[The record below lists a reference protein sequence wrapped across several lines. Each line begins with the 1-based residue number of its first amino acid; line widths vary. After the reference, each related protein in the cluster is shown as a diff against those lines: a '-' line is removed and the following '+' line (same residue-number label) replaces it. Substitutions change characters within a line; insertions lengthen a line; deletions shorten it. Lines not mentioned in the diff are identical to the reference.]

1 MPTRR
6 NKVGSREADVPRR
19 LTREDFEIP
28 LGVESLLSGGFGLR
42 SMYHLHYAASP
53 GEWRRGMRTLFESF
67 EKAIRDTV
75 VGDEQHKTNLIARCR
90 RARERVRSGR
100 NQVVVAKNAVEDLAW
115 ICCDLLGGA
124 RVQRGPRR
132 GARTNWSLARH
143 RTVFYASTAVQMAS
157 RILDHDILLEAD
169 KYKERFGE
177 KVPSVRNLMREHRK
191 RGASS
196 FVAWFRDQYPKT
208 YASLFWT

>member
-1 MPTRR
+1 
-6 NKVGSREADVPRR
+6 
-19 LTREDFEIP
+19 
-28 LGVESLLSGGFGLR
+28 
-42 SMYHLHYAASP
+42 
-53 GEWRRGMRTLFESF
+53 
-67 EKAIRDTV
+67 
-75 VGDEQHKTNLIARCR
+75 
-90 RARERVRSGR
+90 
-100 NQVVVAKNAVEDLAW
+100 
-115 ICCDLLGGA
+115 
-124 RVQRGPRR
+124 
-132 GARTNWSLARH
+132 
-143 RTVFYASTAVQMAS
+143 MAS